1 MFARVSAPARPRTTP
16 RASRRALSTRCA
28 PRTPSAPRADLK
40 PRPRQENDCFQI
52 AATSTRALAPP
63 AQFTPAQVF
72 AFKCGLVLGL
82 PLALYKIALDVR
94 AQNIAERRRAAALGA
109 KTRAASALD
118 GRRDGML
125 RADAVAAKRE
135 ARSEMR
141 RRTNV
146 MDIPVASNKKR
157 EVVMPTRAT
166 AKPATKP
173 TAAVE
178 SKATARAPKAK
189 GPPVK
194 ITLATQCAL
203 PDGVGLAVVGDD
215 SAIERPIAMQRVG
228 ADRYQIVL
236 EVGSGNLTYMYVA
249 KKGDKLI
256 KENRVKEGK
265 GERTRQIDLDG
276 KPLVIETEAPVF

>member
-1 MFARVSAPARPRTTP
+1 MSKNRSAT
-16 RASRRALSTRCA
+16 
-28 PRTPSAPRADLK
+28 
-40 PRPRQENDCFQI
+40 
-52 AATSTRALAPP
+52 
-63 AQFTPAQVF
+63 
-72 AFKCGLVLGL
+72 
-82 PLALYKIALDVR
+82 
-94 AQNIAERRRAAALGA
+94 
-109 KTRAASALD
+109 
-118 GRRDGML
+118 
-125 RADAVAAKRE
+125 
-135 ARSEMR
+135 
-141 RRTNV
+141 
-146 MDIPVASNKKR
+146 
-157 EVVMPTRAT
+157 
-166 AKPATKP
+166 ATKP

-265 GERTRQIDLDG
+265 GERTRQIDVDG